1 MKMWKKKI
9 KRRKGSEKDK
19 KIRRGKSKKNRFLV
33 YIKMIKGRR
42 RWMVQLE
49 IGAIIKM
56 KDDVKKMMEL

>member
-1 MKMWKKKI
+1 MKSWKKKI

-19 KIRRGKSKKNRFLV
+19 KIRRGKSKKTRFLV

-42 RWMVQLE
+42 GWKVLLK
-49 IGAIIKM
+49 IGAVIKM